1 MCLEDNN
8 RICLGAIM
16 GFSLSRE
23 IKFVSGLLRMLR
35 AVKTV
40 DAESNFLI
48 ADELEMRVDSFGSN
62 IAFIEED
69 RQWTYDDME
78 IYANRVAAWAKEQGL
93 GQGDTVAVFAR
104 NRIEYIPLWFG
115 LTKLGVLPALL
126 NYQLAGKALAHCVNI
141 SDAKHVIMD
150 IDMAEQWAAAKDRVE
165 GGAKVWAAFGD
176 VKGFESF
183 DSAISEMRPDRPP
196 RSEREGLTAGG
207 QAMKMFTSGTTG
219 LPKAAKVT
227 HVRAQ
232 NYMRGMGSGAKASA
246 SDRMMMVLPMYH
258 ATGGLVGCGAALTH
272 GGAVI
277 IVPKFSAS
285 RFWDDAV
292 RHGATMFT
300 YVGELCRF
308 LLSQPPTENER
319 AHKISWIMG
328 NGLRPEVWE
337 SFVARFD
344 IPHVIEFYGATE
356 GNVSLINVDG
366 PVGAVGRVP
375 SYLSWKFNI
384 DIIRYDV
391 ESGENPRGADGFCLR
406 EDANAVGEMI
416 GEIREDDPR
425 FRFEGYGTKEAT
437 QKKILRD
444 VFKKG
449 DAWFR
454 TGDLM
459 KRDEDGYYFFMDRVG
474 DTFRWKAENVA
485 TNEVAGVLSV
495 FPGVTQANVY
505 GVAVPGYDGRAGM
518 AAVVAE
524 GDPDLAELKA
534 HVDRELPHYAR
545 PVFLRLSK
553 ESDTTSTFKF
563 KKTNLVKA
571 GFDPKNI
578 SEPLFYADPNTDKFT
593 PINGDVFAGILDGSI
608 RL

>member
-1 MCLEDNN
+1 
-8 RICLGAIM
+8 M

-23 IKFVSGLLRMLR
+23 IKYVGGLLRMLR
-35 AVKTV
+35 SVKDV
-40 DAESNFLI
+40 DAESNHLI
-48 ADELEMRVDSFGSN
+48 ADELERRVDAFGTN
-62 IAFIEED
+62 IAFIEGE
-69 RQWTYDDME
+69 REWTYDDME
-78 IYANRVAAWAKEQGL
+78 TYANRVAAWAAAQGL
-93 GQGDTVAVFAR
+93 AKGDTVAVFAR
-104 NRIEYIPLWFG
+104 NRLEYIPLWFG
-115 LTKLGVLPALL
+115 LSKLGVIPALL

-141 SDAKHVIMD
+141 SDAAHVIVD
-150 IDMAEQWAAAKDRVE
+150 VEMAKQWSAAKKQVKGDP
-165 GGAKVWAAFGD
+165 KVWAAFGD
-176 VKGFESF
+176 IKGYDSF
-183 DSAISEMRPDRPP
+183 DEALVDLVPNRPAKSVRD
-196 RSEREGLTAGG
+196 GLTAGG
-207 QAMKMFTSGTTG
+207 MAMKMFTSGTTG
-219 LPKAAKVT
+219 MPKAAKVT

-232 NYMRGMGSGAKASA
+232 NYMRGMGKGAKAGP

-258 ATGGLVGCGAALTH
+258 ATGGLVGSGAMLTY

-277 IVPKFSAS
+277 IIPKFSAS
-285 RFWDDAV
+285 KFWDDAV
-292 RHGATMFT
+292 KYGATMFT

-308 LLSQPPTENER
+308 LLSQPANENER
-319 AHKISWIMG
+319 KHKIQWIMG
-328 NGLRPEVWE
+328 NGLRPEVWG
-337 SFVARFD
+337 SFVSRFN

-375 SYLSWKFNI
+375 SYLAWKFNI
-384 DIIRYDV
+384 DVIRYDV
-391 ESGENPRGADGFCLR
+391 ETGQNPRGADGFCIR
-406 EDANAVGEMI
+406 EDLNEVGEMI
-416 GEIREDDPR
+416 GEIRQDDPR
-425 FRFEGYGTKEAT
+425 FRFEGYGTKEDT

-459 KRDEDGYYFFMDRVG
+459 KRDEDGYYYFMDRVG

-485 TNEVAGVLSV
+485 TGEVAAVLST

-505 GVAVPGYDGRAGM
+505 GVEVPGYDGRAGM
-518 AAVVAE
+518 AAIVSE
-524 GDPDLAELKA
+524 EEPDLEALKA
-534 HVDRELPHYAR
+534 HVEKNLPHYAR

-571 GFDPKNI
+571 GFDPAKI
-578 SEPLFYADPNTDKFT
+578 SDPIYFADPKSGTYATVDA
-593 PINGDVFAGILDGSI
+593 DVFKGIHGGTV

>member
-1 MCLEDNN
+1 
-8 RICLGAIM
+8 M
-16 GFSLSRE
+16 GFSLRRE
-23 IKFVSGLLRMLR
+23 IGYVRDLLRMLR
-35 AVKTV
+35 SVKDV
-40 DAESNFLI
+40 DAASNHLI
-48 ADELEMRVDSFGSN
+48 ADELERRVDAFGAN
-62 IAFIEED
+62 IAFIEAE

-78 IYANRVAAWAKEQGL
+78 TYANRVAAWAVAQGL
-93 GQGDTVAVFAR
+93 SQNDTVAVFAR

-115 LTKLGVLPALL
+115 LSKVGVVPALL

-141 SDAKHVIMD
+141 SNTPHIIVDHE
-150 IDMAEQWAAAKDRVE
+150 MAEQWDAAKDRVE
-165 GGAKVWAAFGD
+165 GDIKVWAAFGEI
-176 VKGFESF
+176 KGEASF
-183 DSAISEMRPDRPP
+183 DAAISEMVPDRPAKSV
-196 RSEREGLTAGG
+196 RSGLIASD

-232 NYMRGMGSGAKASA
+232 NYMRGIGTGARAKA

-258 ATGGLVGCGAALTH
+258 ATGGLVGSGAMLTY

-277 IVPKFSAS
+277 IIPKFSAS
-285 RFWDDAV
+285 KFWDDAV
-292 RHGATMFT
+292 KYGATMFT

-308 LLSQPPTENER
+308 LLSQPANENER
-319 AHKISWIMG
+319 NHGIKWIIG

-337 SFVARFD
+337 SFVNRFN

-375 SYLSWKFNI
+375 SYLAWKFNI

-391 ESGENPRGADGFCLR
+391 ETGENPRGSDGFCIR
-406 EDANAVGEMI
+406 EDFGIVGEMI

-437 QKKILRD
+437 NKKILRD

-459 KRDEDGYYFFMDRVG
+459 KRDADGYYYFMDRVG

-485 TNEVAGVLSV
+485 TGEVAAVLST

-505 GVAVPGYDGRAGM
+505 GVEVPGYDGRAGM
-518 AAVVAE
+518 AAIVAE
-524 GDPDLAELKA
+524 GEPDLVALKT
-534 HVDRELPHYAR
+534 HVDSELPHYAR

-553 ESDTTSTFKF
+553 DSDTTSTFKF

-571 GFDPKNI
+571 GFDPANI
-578 SEPLFYADPNTDKFT
+578 SEPIFYADPASGTYAPLDKV
-593 PINGDVFAGILDGSI
+593 VFKAIKDGTT